1 MIKRV
6 LLRFSSTALA
16 LLALSHL
23 SSAYPILLNSGFE
36 TAGANPG
43 GASNWYGYTYAED
56 ASSNIS
62 SSVSS
67 SPAAVASGNYGFLLK
82 PDSVSGAYS
91 SAWVE
96 TDRFPLP
103 GGPMTLSF
111 QFKTIV
117 ATAPNTWSNYKISF
131 FDSSNNEIAGSA
143 MDGEVGY
150 SWGAWGTK
158 TVQNITPPFGAVT
171 FSVTLAANASGA
183 PGGDAQWAFDNVH
196 MRSVATKTV
205 LLDIGRSDADGGTYG
220 GRTPASP
227 DTNTNHWNTLD
238 LGKYAGSMKDK
249 TNGTTTFGAGFIN
262 TNNPSFGWYNGPA
275 GDDTLPWS
283 IDKIALGDLGIEDA
297 AFDFVSGNNVRMSI
311 DGLVPG
317 KKYRL
322 KFFCSRRW
330 VGDVSTKISVYN
342 ALTFDASAL
351 LDEGT
356 VANRRGNSGD
366 DPAQAAWIHNS
377 STLLILDNLPAA
389 KTSLFIN
396 IAGASGGNGVLNSMS
411 IEELDIPTLTPVI
424 TSTGNGSGTVGQSF
438 TYNITADYATS
449 YNATGLPAG
458 LSVSPTTGVI
468 SGTPTAA
475 GDAVVA
481 LIASN
486 ADKSATN
493 SITISI
499 AKGISSV
506 TVTSPNSATPTGSS
520 GNISYSYVGTGT
532 TSYGPTAT
540 EPTLP
545 GDYEVTATLA
555 ADANYESA
563 FSAPYP
569 FSIAQSDPLAT
580 WLAGSPTNSQTVGK
594 YAIGGAASVSG
605 ASEAPVMTASN
616 NVLSLTAIVRKAS
629 ANPKLN
635 VDAEWANSL
644 SGASWTNQSVTST
657 TSGLAQPSDPELERR
672 KFSVP
677 YDPSS
682 ESRKFLRL
690 KATLSP

>member
-117 ATAPNTWSNYKISF
+117 ATAPNTWSDYKISF

-143 MDGEVGY
+143 IVGPTGY
-150 SWGAWGTK
+150 SWGSWGTK

-205 LLDIGRSDADGGTYG
+205 LLDIGRSDADGGWYG
-220 GRTPASP
+220 GITPASP
-227 DTNTNHWNTLD
+227 DTNGNHWNTLD
-238 LGKYAGSMKDK
+238 IGKYAGAMVDK
-249 TNGTTTFGAGFIN
+249 TGAATSFGAGFVA
-262 TNNPSFGWYNGPA
+262 TNNPLFDWWNGPA
-275 GDDTLPWS
+275 GDNQAAWS
-283 IDKIALGDLGIEDA
+283 IDEVALGELGNKDA
-297 AFDFVSGNNVRMSI
+297 AFDFVKGTNARLVLE
-311 DGLVPG
+311 GLTTG

-322 KFFCSRRW
+322 KFYCSRRW
-330 VGDVSTKISVYN
+330 EGDVSTTISVFS
-342 ALTFDASAL
+342 ASSFDASVKL
-351 LDEGT
+351 GEDT
-356 VANRRGNSGD
+356 VANRSATQGWVYNAG
-366 DPAQAAWIHNS
+366 
-377 STLLILDNLPAA
+377 TLLILDNLSPS
-389 KTSLFIN
+389 KTSLFVN
-396 IAGASGGNGVLNSMS
+396 IVGASGGEGVLNSMS